1 MPFLTFQ
8 SFLISLGAVF
18 SETHVLEQGDLK
30 EGSKGARA
38 SQFCEQLKQVRFKNM
53 PNQGFRL
60 FSLTVS

>member
-30 EGSKGARA
+30 GGSKGARA
-38 SQFCEQLKQVRFKNM
+38 SQFCEQFKQVRFKKYA
-53 PNQGFRL
+53 
-60 FSLTVS
+60 